1 MRSLIVLFPSK
12 MPKVFYIPSLVGF
25 DSTISMESISIVQLG
40 HVILK
45 YPPPSSCFSAEKFH
59 VLNNSMNSILNHMYR
74 SNAPL
79 EN

>member
-25 DSTISMESISIVQLG
+25 DSTISIVQLG